1 MGDEF
6 DIIVDVLDESTCWRL
21 MSRSGFGRLGFMDGE
36 ELMVLPMNAA
46 VSENRVVFRTTAD
59 SMFARAG
66 NGTKVVFEVDQ
77 TDRVAESGWS
87 VLLRGVAE
95 EVVEPAVRAA
105 LDELPLR
112 PWAPGLRDHWI
123 RVSPVTV
130 TGRAISHGS
139 GAGAPD
145 PCQPVATGVE

>member
-21 MSRSGFGRLGFMDGE
+21 MSRSGFGRLGFMHGD
-36 ELMVLPMNAA
+36 ELMVLPLNAA
-46 VSENRVVFRTTAD
+46 VSENRVVFRTTDD

-87 VLLRGVAE
+87 VLLRG
-95 EVVEPAVRAA
+95 R
-105 LDELPLR
+105 LWD
-112 PWAPGLRDHWI
+112 
-123 RVSPVTV
+123 V
-130 TGRAISHGS
+130 TGRPETATWHEISVHSWAQGPRDRWMAIEPTAVS
-139 GAGAPD
+139 GRRVLRHRTLPPGVHPPYMPPD
-145 PCQPVATGVE
+145 

>member
-21 MSRSGFGRLGFMDGE
+21 MSRSGFGRLGFMNGE
-36 ELMVLPMNAA
+36 ELMVLPLNAA

-66 NGTKVVFEVDQ
+66 DGTKVVFEVDQ

-87 VLLRGVAE
+87 VLLRG
-95 EVVEPAVRAA
+95 R
-105 LDELPLR
+105 LWD
-112 PWAPGLRDHWI
+112 
-123 RVSPVTV
+123 V
-130 TGRAISHGS
+130 TGRPETATWEELSVHPWAQGPRDRWMAIEPTAVS
-139 GAGAPD
+139 GRRVLRHRTLAP
-145 PCQPVATGVE
+145 GVRPPYMPPD